1 MEKVRTVN
9 LFLDRLFTFMAVST
23 TTLGSSLGTGGMET
37 KLIAAEIS
45 TAAGVTT
52 VITSSKHPENVS
64 RIIEYDLQRKSGSSP
79 PVVRPPHTVFTAS
92 PQPMRD
98 LKSWTSHTLNPSG
111 SVIIDAGAHHVLS
124 KRESGG
130 RLLAAGVLGV
140 VGAFASGQ
148 AVRIVV
154 RRRRV
159 GHEEK
164 EEERKAYL
172 KALETTRPSTPT
184 SAAAF
189 SAEEVGNDNEQDNE
203 RTGDEVVKEGP
214 LGEADVVEV
223 GRGLANY
230 NSAQILAV
238 KGMKR
243 CVLCLVGQI
252 GNCSTTQFNVTAGV
266 GIRGLGICG

>member
-1 MEKVRTVN
+1 MV
-9 LFLDRLFTFMAVST
+9 VST

-64 RIIEYDLQRKSGSSP
+64 RIIEYDLQRKSGSSSP
-79 PVVRPPHTVFTAS
+79 PLVRPPHTVFTPS

-98 LKSWTSHTLNPSG
+98 LKSWTTHTLNPSG

-140 VGAFASGQ
+140 IGAFASGQ

-189 SAEEVGNDNEQDNE
+189 SSEEVAEEEQ
-203 RTGDEVVKEGP
+203 GDERAGDEDEKEGP

-223 GRGLANY
+223 GRGLTNY

-243 CVLCLVGQI
+243 CVLCLVAQI
-252 GNCSTTQFNVTAGV
+252 RKCSTVQFNVTAGV
-266 GIRGLGICG
+266 GIRGL

>member
-1 MEKVRTVN
+1 
-9 LFLDRLFTFMAVST
+9 
-23 TTLGSSLGTGGMET
+23 MET

-52 VITSSKHPENVS
+52 IITSSKHPENVF
-64 RIIEYDLQRKSGSSP
+64 RIIEYDLQRKSGSSSP
-79 PVVRPPHTVFTAS
+79 PLVRPPHTVFTAS
-92 PQPMRD
+92 SQPMRD

-111 SVIIDAGAHHVLS
+111 SVIIDAGAYHVLS

-130 RLLAAGVLGV
+130 RLLAAGVVGV

-189 SAEEVGNDNEQDNE
+189 SSEEVVAEEQ
-203 RTGDEVVKEGP
+203 GDEKTEGEKDGL
-214 LGEADVVEV
+214 LGEADVLEV

-243 CVLCLVGQI
+243 CVLSLVAQI
-252 GNCSTTQFNVTAGV
+252 RSCSAIQLNVTAGV
-266 GIRGLGICG
+266 GIR